1 MITDPRS
8 PKEVRKMTYSH
19 VRTGIFRARPNRFI
33 AIVDVDGADTVC
45 HVKNTGRCKELL
57 VPGCTVILAA
67 GDNPARKTPYDVIA
81 VYKGERLIN
90 MDSQAPNAVAAAYLR
105 ERFPRAVIRREV
117 TYGDSRLDFAVEDGD
132 DRWFV
137 EVKGCTLEVD
147 NVGYFP
153 DAPTQASAPPDAGS
167 AGGVS
172 RRGAVHHPD
181 GGDRRH
187 PSQRHHP
194 SRLWRGAA
202 TGRCGG
208 GGNMGGGLLCDP
220 RFPRPSTPCSRGTV
234 SAYKTE
240 ISFFRHLRLQLA
252 IAHVIIAPKA

>member
-1 MITDPRS
+1 
-8 PKEVRKMTYSH
+8 MTYSR

-33 AIVDVDGADTVC
+33 AIVEVDGTDTVC

-90 MDSQAPNAVAAAYLR
+90 MDSQAPNAVAAAYLQ
-105 ERFPRAVIRREV
+105 ERFPHATVRREV

-132 DRWFV
+132 ARWFV

-153 DAPTQASAPPDAGS
+153 DAPTQRGVKHLHHLTQAVREGYRAAVLFIIQMEEIAAIRPNDTTHPAFGEALRQAAAAGVEIWAVDCCVTPDSLA
-167 AGGVS
+167 
-172 RRGAVHHPD
+172 H
-181 GGDRRH
+181 RH
-187 PSQRHHP
+187 PVP
-194 SRLWRGAA
+194 VEL
-202 TGRCGG
+202 
-208 GGNMGGGLLCDP
+208 
-220 RFPRPSTPCSRGTV
+220 
-234 SAYKTE
+234 
-240 ISFFRHLRLQLA
+240 
-252 IAHVIIAPKA
+252 

>member
-1 MITDPRS
+1 
-8 PKEVRKMTYSH
+8 MTYPH

-33 AIVDVDGADTVC
+33 AIVDVDGVDTVC

-81 VYKGERLIN
+81 VYKGDRLIN

-153 DAPTQASAPPDAGS
+153 DAPTQRGVKHLHHLTQAVREGYRAAVLFIIQMEEIAAIRPNDTTHPAFGEALRQAAAAGVEIWAVDCCVTPDSLA
-167 AGGVS
+167 
-172 RRGAVHHPD
+172 H
-181 GGDRRH
+181 RH
-187 PSQRHHP
+187 PVP
-194 SRLWRGAA
+194 VEL
-202 TGRCGG
+202 
-208 GGNMGGGLLCDP
+208 
-220 RFPRPSTPCSRGTV
+220 
-234 SAYKTE
+234 
-240 ISFFRHLRLQLA
+240 
-252 IAHVIIAPKA
+252 